1 MDWDIARRA
10 YFDAL
15 TKGTS
20 AERDQNLAK
29 TFQALGQVVHLVQDL
44 AVPAHVRD
52 DFASHG
58 EYFEPGFTAPIRWW
72 ANDFERYIRRNSGL
86 ITGGQPLNPISFMD
100 QPVTRFWDTGQYR
113 QSAITSRKSAQSS
126 GTWEFPRPSTQSR
139 LSDRRAAE
147 RNGCRGGRTRGRC
160 CLR

>member
-58 EYFEPGFTAPIRWW
+58 NTLSRASPRPY
-72 ANDFERYIRRNSGL
+72 
-86 ITGGQPLNPISFMD
+86 GGGP
-100 QPVTRFWDTGQYR
+100 TT
-113 QSAITSRKSAQSS
+113 SS
-126 GTWEFPRPSTQSR
+126 GTSGEIRASLQAANRSILFPSWTNP
-139 LSDRRAAE
+139 
-147 RNGCRGGRTRGRC
+147 
-160 CLR
+160 